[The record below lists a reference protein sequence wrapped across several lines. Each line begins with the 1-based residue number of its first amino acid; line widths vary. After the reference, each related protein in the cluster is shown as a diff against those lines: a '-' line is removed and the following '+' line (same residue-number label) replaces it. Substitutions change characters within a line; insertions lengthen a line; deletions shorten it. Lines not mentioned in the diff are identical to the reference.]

1 MNGKVVSTSHLQ
13 IRMTVQDYIQA
24 KLEELKQP
32 VNLEKPKGTE
42 QLVEAIYKALLSKK
56 FRKYSANEDL
66 QKHIMNAIRINVEKN
81 EPINITF
88 LHGAY
93 KLWRLEETP
102 EADWAELFSLMYYSN
117 WVKPICEIYE
127 PGVWFDFFVDDLIIP
142 KLDNIDLADVTAY
155 MDSYQSLIDFLKQYQ
170 PSNLKM
176 TITTVGG
183 QFESPQAFDESVQS
197 NLEKLTAET
206 PGGLPELTESQAA
219 MVELNTKAT
228 DEQLKDPKWREKVYH
243 LHNAYMATKAE
254 PGYHKNRPE
263 KIMAFTQP
271 LPSGTTISV
280 GSTKSSVM
288 KFWVGV
294 GVLQPKDGSFS
305 QVILSLGQLEK
316 ADFSYDYIRIEGL
329 NGKNFNRIRVMK

>member
-1 MNGKVVSTSHLQ
+1 
-13 IRMTVQDYIQA
+13 MTTQEYIQT
-24 KLEELKQP
+24 KLDELAQP
-32 VNLEKPKGTE
+32 VGLKKPESTDE
-42 QLVEAIYKALLSKK
+42 LVEAIFQALMSKK

-66 QKHIMNAIRINVEKN
+66 QNHIKNAIRINVEKN
-81 EPINITF
+81 EPINVTF

-102 EADWAELFSLMYYSN
+102 EVDWAELFSLLYYSN
-117 WVKPICEIYE
+117 WVKPVCELYE
-127 PGVWFDFFVDDLIIP
+127 PGVWFDFFVDDYIINR
-142 KLDNIDLADVTAY
+142 LDNIPMFEVEAY
-155 MDSYQSLIDFLKQYQ
+155 IDSYQSVIDFLKAYQ

-176 TITTVGG
+176 TITRVGK
-183 QFESPQAFDESVQS
+183 QFASEEDFDKSLQS

-206 PGGLPELTESQAA
+206 PGGLPKRNEAQIA
-219 MVELNTKAT
+219 MVELNTKPT

-254 PGYHKNRPE
+254 PGYHKGRPE

-280 GSTKSSVM
+280 GTTKSSVM

-294 GVLQPKDGSFS
+294 GVLQPNNDSYR
-305 QVILSLGQLEK
+305 QLILSPKQLET
-316 ADFSYDYIRIEGL
+316 AEFEWQNVSLRIS
-329 NGKNFNRIRVMK
+329 GKNFTKIRVLK

>member
-1 MNGKVVSTSHLQ
+1 
-13 IRMTVQDYIQA
+13 MTAQDYIQT
-24 KLEELKQP
+24 KLKELKQP
-32 VNLEKPKGTE
+32 VGLEKPNNADE
-42 QLVEAIYKALLSKK
+42 LAEAIFKALMSKK

-66 QKHIMNAIRINVEKN
+66 QKNIRNAIRLNVEKN
-81 EPINITF
+81 EPINVTF

-93 KLWRLEETP
+93 KLWRLEEAP
-102 EADWAELFSLMYYSN
+102 ETDWAELFSLMYYSS
-117 WVKPICEIYE
+117 WVKPICELYE
-127 PGVWFDFFVDDLIIP
+127 PGVWFDFFVDDYIVNR
-142 KLDNIDLADVTAY
+142 LDNIPMSDVQAY
-155 MDSYQSLIDFLKQYQ
+155 IESYQSLIDFLKTYQ

-183 QFESPQAFDESVQS
+183 QFPSEEAFDKSLRA

-206 PGGLPELTESQAA
+206 PGGLPELNEAQRA

-228 DEQLKDPKWREKVYH
+228 DKQLKDPKWREKVFH

-254 PGYHKNRPE
+254 PGYHKGRPE

-280 GSTKSSVM
+280 GTTKSSIM

-294 GVLQPKDGSFS
+294 GVLQPKGDSYS
-305 QVILSLGQLEK
+305 QVILSPSQLEK
-316 ADFSYDYIRIEGL
+316 TQFNFEDVHVDGL
-329 NGKNFNRIRVMK
+329 NGKNFKRVRVLK